1 MNKRIA
7 VIGGGPAGMIAAA
20 TAGSLGKDVIL
31 FEKNSKL
38 GKKMFIT
45 GKGRCNITNAGEV
58 EELIENIVANKSFL
72 YSSFYSFTNNDI
84 IELLKAYGVE
94 TKIERGNRIFPVSDK
109 SSDVIKAFERY
120 LNNNRVKIELNK
132 EIKSIEKLEDE
143 NFKIVLSDSEE
154 QYFNKLIIATG
165 GKSYQQTGSTGDGY
179 IFAKSLGHSIT
190 NLKPALIPCEIKE
203 EWVKELQGL
212 ALKNVMISAYVEDR
226 RIFEDFGELL
236 FTHYGISGPIVLTMS
251 SYINKYYGKKIKI
264 VVDLKPALTNE
275 KLETRVL
282 KDFEKYSK
290 KQFKNS
296 LEDLLPRKLIPLIIK
311 LSKIDE
317 DKFVNQITREERKG
331 LVNLLKNLEMSFSD
345 FRPINEAIVTS
356 GGVSTLEI
364 DSSTMESKIVKGLFF
379 AGEIIDVHALT
390 GGYNLQIAY
399 STGYL
404 AGLNCWLSN

>member
-132 EIKSIEKLEDE
+132 EIKFIERLEDGK
-143 NFKIVLSDSEE
+143 FKIVFTNSEE
-154 QYFNKLIIATG
+154 QYFNKVIIATG
-165 GKSYQQTGSTGDGY
+165 GMSYQQTGSTGDGY

-331 LVNLLKNLEMSFSD
+331 LVNLLKNLKMSFSD

-379 AGEIIDVHALT
+379 AGEVIDVHALT

-404 AGLNCWLSN
+404 AGLNCW